1 MEVSVTL
8 RNTTGRDLQEL
19 ALVHPLP
26 AAWELMNYRLAKVS
40 DADVEETI
48 NPIRYQDIRD
58 DRVLSY
64 MDLKAGESKT
74 ISFHVNRTYGG
85 LYFIP
90 AIQAYAMYDESI
102 RAVEP
107 GRSIKDQ
114 PSGQLE
120 KTNQTPSGRK
130 NLIP

>member
-1 MEVSVTL
+1 
-8 RNTTGRDLQEL
+8 
-19 ALVHPLP
+19 
-26 AAWELMNYRLAKVS
+26 
-40 DADVEETI
+40 
-48 NPIRYQDIRD
+48 
-58 DRVLSY
+58 